1 MNELLKL
8 ITGMVGDKL
17 PIATVLKLVPVL
29 APIIADLVDGDI
41 RLSPENRLKIQEV
54 LEGAL

>member
-17 PIATVLKLVPVL
+17 PVTTVLKLVPVL
-29 APIIADLVDGDI
+29 APIIADLADGDAH
-41 RLSPENRLKIQEV
+41 LSQENRLKIQEV